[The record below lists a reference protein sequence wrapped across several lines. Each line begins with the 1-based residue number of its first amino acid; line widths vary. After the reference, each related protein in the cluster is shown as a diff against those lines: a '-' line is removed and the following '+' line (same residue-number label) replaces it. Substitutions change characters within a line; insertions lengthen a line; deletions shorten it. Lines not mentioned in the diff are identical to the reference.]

1 MIKPRTYIIIL
12 LLVIAGLYYWHSM
25 SAPGKFNLSAH
36 LQKYNTLK
44 TQITHQRD
52 SLRNTY
58 KQASKIERQALVKHS
73 QSYLQTSLG
82 QKIFP
87 YWYGTRWSYSGT
99 TSNPRKG
106 KIACG
111 YFVTT
116 TLQHAG
122 FKLNRYYLAQ
132 QAASVI
138 IKRLCKKN
146 SIKTI
151 GNNDAEKLITYLR
164 KQPDGIYI
172 LGLDT
177 HVGFIEK
184 RQGKLDFIHSSYSSK
199 RRVVREPAIN
209 SNVISNSSIYVVG
222 NLLANEKLVKY
233 WLLKKKV

>member
-1 MIKPRTYIIIL
+1 MVKLRIL
-12 LLVIAGLYYWHSM
+12 FVLAILGGLFFIWKKDTSK
-25 SAPGKFNLSAH
+25 SFDIEEH
-36 LQKYNTLK
+36 LQQYIQLK
-44 TQITHQRD
+44 VRIARHRD
-52 SLRNTY
+52 SLHHAY
-58 KQASKIERQALVKHS
+58 LPAPMVQKLDVIKHS
-73 QSYLQTSLG
+73 QAFLQTTLS
-82 QKIFP
+82 QRIFP
-87 YWYGTRWSYSGT
+87 YWYDTPWSYSGT
-99 TSNPRKG
+99 TSSPRQG

-122 FKLNRYYLAQ
+122 FKLNRYRLAQ

-138 IKRLCKKN
+138 IRRLCQRK

-151 GNNDAEKLITYLR
+151 GNNNTPKLIAYLK

-184 RQGKLDFIHSSYSSK
+184 YQGKLAFIHSSFSTQ
-199 RRVVREPAIN
+199 RRVVREPVAT
-209 SNVISNSSIYVVG
+209 SKVIGSSSIYVVG
-222 NLLANEKLVKY
+222 NLLANQKLVTN

>member
-1 MIKPRTYIIIL
+1 MIKPRTYILLL
-12 LLVIAGLYYWHSM
+12 LLVIAGLYYWHSI
-25 SAPGKFNLSAH
+25 STPQKFNLKVH

-44 TQITHQRD
+44 AQITHQRD

-58 KQASKIERQALVKHS
+58 QQASKTEKQVLVKHS
-73 QSYLQTSLG
+73 QDYLQTSLG
-82 QKIFP
+82 QEIFP
-87 YWYGTRWSYSGT
+87 YWYGTQWSYSGT
-99 TSNPRKG
+99 TSSPRKG

-116 TLQHAG
+116 TLQHVG
-122 FKLNRYYLAQ
+122 FKLNRYRLAQ

-138 IKRLCKKN
+138 IRRLCQKK
-146 SIKTI
+146 SVKTI
-151 GNNDAEKLITYLR
+151 GNNDAEKLIAHLR

-184 RQGKLDFIHSSYSSK
+184 NQGKLDFIHSSFSTQ
-199 RRVVREPAIN
+199 RRVVREPVIN
-209 SNVISNSSIYVVG
+209 SQVISKSSIYVVG
-222 NLLANEKLVKY
+222 NLLANKKLVKR

>member
-1 MIKPRTYIIIL
+1 MIKPRTYLIAL
-12 LLVIAGLYYWHSM
+12 LLVILGLYYWHSI
-25 SAPGKFNLSAH
+25 STPRKFNLKTH
-36 LQKYNTLK
+36 LHKYSTVK
-44 TQITHQRD
+44 VQISHQRD
-52 SLRNTY
+52 SLQKAY
-58 KQASKIERQALVKHS
+58 QQASKTEKQVLVKHS
-73 QSYLQTSLG
+73 QRYLQTSLG

-99 TSNPRKG
+99 TSSPRKG

-122 FKLNRYYLAQ
+122 FKLNRYRLAQ

-138 IKRLCKKN
+138 IRRLCEKK
-146 SIKTI
+146 SIRTI
-151 GNNDAEKLITYLR
+151 GNNDTERLIAYLR
-164 KQPDGIYI
+164 KQPDGMYI

-184 RQGKLDFIHSSYSSK
+184 RQGKLDFIHSSFSTR
-199 RRVVREPAIN
+199 RRVVREPVIN
-209 SNVISNSSIYVVG
+209 SLVISNSSIYVVG
-222 NLLANEKLVKY
+222 NLLANKKLVKH